1 MKILFKVFLGT
12 VLVLVILSTLLFL
25 TFPKFI
31 FADKLLERNGFFLI
45 TKGVKEYPF
54 SIILGKGEIYS
65 KNERLIYFDKAIA
78 TFTLKGLSLKIFCE
92 GKHLETRLEYLG
104 KVELKFKEFSCLEHI
119 KLLNGALTLGE
130 GIFGRVEIEGLN
142 FRKVSLDRLSLNFKG
157 KTFSGK
163 ISYMGFEL
171 QGSGIIELNRK
182 NLMDSKVDGEFSSK
196 AIKVKV
202 QGTLRNL
209 RITVR

>member
-1 MKILFKVFLGT
+1 MKILFRAFLGT
-12 VLVLVILSTLLFL
+12 ALGLVILFTLLFF

-45 TKGVKEYPF
+45 TKDIKEYPF
-54 SIILGKGEIYS
+54 SIILEKGEIYS

-78 TFTLKGLSLKIFCE
+78 NFSLKGLSLKIICG
-92 GKHLETRLEYLG
+92 GKYSETLLG
-104 KVELKFKEFSCLEHI
+104 YFGKIELRFKEFSCLEHV

-142 FRKVSLDRLSLNFKG
+142 LRGVSLDRLSLNFKG

-171 QGSGIIELNRK
+171 QGSGVIELNRK
-182 NLMDSKVDGEFSSK
+182 NLMDSKVDGEFNSK
-196 AIKVKV
+196 GIKVEV

>member
-1 MKILFKVFLGT
+1 
-12 VLVLVILSTLLFL
+12 LVILSTLLFL

-31 FADKLLERNGFFLI
+31 FADKLLEKNGFFLI

-54 SIILGKGEIYS
+54 SIILGKGELYS
-65 KNERLIYFDKAIA
+65 KNGKLIYFDKAIA

-92 GKHLETRLEYLG
+92 GKPSETLLG
-104 KVELKFKEFSCLEHI
+104 YFGKIKLKFKEFSCLEHA
-119 KLLNGALTLGE
+119 KLLNGKLTLGE
-130 GIFGRVEIEGLN
+130 GIFGRVKIEGLN
-142 FRKVSLDRLSLNFKG
+142 FRKVFLDRLSLNFKG

-171 QGSGIIELNRK
+171 QGSGIVELNRK

-196 AIKVKV
+196 GIKVKV